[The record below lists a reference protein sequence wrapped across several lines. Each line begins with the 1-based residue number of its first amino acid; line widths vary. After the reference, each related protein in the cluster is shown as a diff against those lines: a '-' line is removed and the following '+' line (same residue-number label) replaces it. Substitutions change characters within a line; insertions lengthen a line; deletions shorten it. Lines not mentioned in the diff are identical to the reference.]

1 MTVAPLFAS
10 PLAGLFL
17 TLGAYKLALTINRR
31 CHSHP
36 LTNPLMLSVLMLMG
50 VLLAFHIDYRQYRD
64 GAQIIH
70 LMLGPVTVA
79 LAIPLYQQFARLK
92 RAAKPLMITLFA
104 GSVLGIVSAAGLG
117 VLAGLPKPVVLSL
130 AARSITTPIAM
141 GVAQS
146 IGGVP
151 ELAAAFVIVSGIF
164 GAVVLKPL
172 LYRLGFKQD
181 MVFGLATGIAAHGI
195 GTARAMAMSET
206 AGAFAGLAMGLNG
219 LISAVLIPVLT
230 ALWR

>member
-1 MTVAPLFAS
+1 MNVAGLFSS
-10 PLAGLFL
+10 PLTGLFL

-31 CHSHP
+31 CRCHP
-36 LTNPLMLSVLMLMG
+36 LTNPLLLSVLMLVA
-50 VLLAFHIDYRQYRD
+50 VLLAFKIDYRQYRD

-92 RAAKPLMITLFA
+92 RAARPLLIALLA
-104 GSVLGIVSAAGLG
+104 GSLLGVVSAAGLG
-117 VLAGLPKPVVLSL
+117 ALFGLPESVVLSL
-130 AARSITTPIAM
+130 ATRSITTPIAM

-172 LYRLGFKQD
+172 LHRFGFKQD
-181 MVFGLATGIAAHGI
+181 MVLGLATGIAAHGI

-219 LISAVLIPVLT
+219 LISAVLIPLL
-230 ALWR
+230 ADWWR

>member
-1 MTVAPLFAS
+1 MMLAPLFAS
-10 PLAGLFL
+10 PLSGLFL
-17 TLGAYKLALTINRR
+17 TLGAYKLALTISRR
-31 CHSHP
+31 CHGHP
-36 LTNPLMLSVLMLMG
+36 LTNPLLLSVLMLIA
-50 VLLAFHIDYRQYRD
+50 VLLVFHIDYRQYRD

-79 LAIPLYQQFARLK
+79 LAIPLYQQFTRLK
-92 RAAKPLMITLFA
+92 RAAKPLLITLLV

-117 VLAGLPKPVVLSL
+117 ALFGLPESVVLSL
-130 AARSITTPIAM
+130 ATRSITTPIAM

-164 GAVVLKPL
+164 GAVVLKPV

-195 GTARAMAMSET
+195 GTARAMTVSET

-219 LISAVLIPVLT
+219 LISAVLIPLLT